1 MMIEGFGICVAAIG
15 GFLLGFE
22 GVRNPSNEPLQEGS
36 PPLLDRGRL
45 NHVRT
50 MGMKLQEL
58 GIQQSHLQEEQKQLE
73 SLIDL
78 KRGVQRLLNGLHG
91 HMQNPSSRKDVDAL
105 IPKVSKSLR
114 NLLMLARN
122 PTMPA
127 QDAHEIVAQLRR
139 TIDSLDVSILESQDN
154 QNEKVAINQVNG
166 LLRNFAAKNDRR

>member
-1 MMIEGFGICVAAIG
+1 MIEGFGMCVAAIG

-22 GVRNPSNEPLQEGS
+22 GVRNPTNEPWQEDS
-36 PPLLDRGRL
+36 PSLPNRGRL

-58 GIQQSHLQEEQKQLE
+58 GIQQSHLHKEQKQLE

-78 KRGVQRLLNGLHG
+78 KRGVQRLLNGLLC
-91 HMQNPSSRKDVDAL
+91 HMQNPSSRNDVDAL

-122 PTMPA
+122 PTVPA
-127 QDAHEIVAQLRR
+127 QDAHEIVAQLRG
-139 TIDSLDVSILESQDN
+139 TIGSLDLSSCEDQRIR
-154 QNEKVAINQVNG
+154 NEKVAINQVNG
-166 LLRNFAAKNDRR
+166 LLRHFATKND

>member
-1 MMIEGFGICVAAIG
+1 MIEGFGICVAAIG

-22 GVRNPSNEPLQEGS
+22 GVQNPSNEPLHEGS

-58 GIQQSHLQEEQKQLE
+58 GIQQSHLHEEQKQLE

-91 HMQNPSSRKDVDAL
+91 HMQNPSSRNDVDAL

-127 QDAHEIVAQLRR
+127 QDAHEIVAQLRG
-139 TIDSLDVSILESQDN
+139 TIGSLDVSSCEN
-154 QNEKVAINQVNG
+154 QGIHNEKVAINQVNH

>member
-1 MMIEGFGICVAAIG
+1 MIEGFGICVAAIG

-22 GVRNPSNEPLQEGS
+22 GVRNPSNEPWQEGS
-36 PPLLDRGRL
+36 PSLPNRGRL

-58 GIQQSHLQEEQKQLE
+58 GIQQSHLHEEQKQLE

-91 HMQNPSSRKDVDAL
+91 LMQNPSSRNDVDAL

-127 QDAHEIVAQLRR
+127 QDAHEIVVQLLE
-139 TIDSLDVSILESQDN
+139 TIGSLDLPSCEDQEIR
-154 QNEKVAINQVNG
+154 NEKVTINQVNG
-166 LLRNFAAKNDRR
+166 LLRHFATKND

>member
-1 MMIEGFGICVAAIG
+1 MIEGFGMCVAAIG

-22 GVRNPSNEPLQEGS
+22 GVQNPSNEPLQEGS

-58 GIQQSHLQEEQKQLE
+58 GIQQSHLHEEQKQLE

-91 HMQNPSSRKDVDAL
+91 HMQNPSSRIDVDAL
-105 IPKVSKSLR
+105 IPKMSKSLR

-127 QDAHEIVAQLRR
+127 QDAHEIVVQLLE
-139 TIDSLDVSILESQDN
+139 TIGSLDLPSCEDQEIR
-154 QNEKVAINQVNG
+154 NEKVAINQVNG
-166 LLRNFAAKNDRR
+166 LLRHFATKND

>member
-1 MMIEGFGICVAAIG
+1 MIEGFGICVAAIG

-22 GVRNPSNEPLQEGS
+22 GVRNPSNEPWQEGS
-36 PPLLDRGRL
+36 PSLPNRGRL

-58 GIQQSHLQEEQKQLE
+58 GIQQSHLHEEQKQLE

-78 KRGVQRLLNGLHG
+78 KHGVQRLLNGLHG
-91 HMQNPSSRKDVDAL
+91 HMQNPSSRNDVDAL

-127 QDAHEIVAQLRR
+127 QDAHEIVVQLRG
-139 TIDSLDVSILESQDN
+139 TIGSLDLSSCEDQGIRND
-154 QNEKVAINQVNG
+154 KVAINQVNR
-166 LLRNFAAKNDRR
+166 LLRHFATKNE

>member
-1 MMIEGFGICVAAIG
+1 MIEGFGIFVAAIG
-15 GFLLGFE
+15 GFLVGFDA
-22 GVRNPSNEPLQEGS
+22 VRNPSNRPSQKHS
-36 PPLLDRGRL
+36 PSLPNRGRL

-58 GIQQSHLQEEQKQLE
+58 GIQQSHLHEEQKELE

-78 KRGVQRLLNGLHG
+78 KRGVQRLLHELLR

-127 QDAHEIVAQLRR
+127 QEAHEIVAHLRG
-139 TIDSLDVSILESQDN
+139 TVGSLATSIDEN
-154 QNEKVAINQVNG
+154 QNLRNKEVAINQVNE
-166 LLRNFAAKNDRR
+166 LLSRIVANNDRR

>member
-1 MMIEGFGICVAAIG
+1 MIEGFGIFVAAIG
-15 GFLLGFE
+15 GFLLGFD
-22 GVRNPSNEPLQEGS
+22 GVRHPSNEPLQEGS
-36 PPLLDRGRL
+36 PSLPNRGRL

-58 GIQQSHLQEEQKQLE
+58 GIQQSHLHEEQKELE

-78 KRGVQRLLNGLHG
+78 KRGVQRLLNGLLC
-91 HMQNPSSRKDVDAL
+91 HMQNPSSSKDVDAL

-127 QDAHEIVAQLRR
+127 QEAHEIVAQLRE
-139 TIDSLDVSILESQDN
+139 TIDSLNLSSCEN
-154 QNEKVAINQVNG
+154 QGIRNEKVAINQVNE
-166 LLRNFAAKNDRR
+166 LLSRIVANNDRR